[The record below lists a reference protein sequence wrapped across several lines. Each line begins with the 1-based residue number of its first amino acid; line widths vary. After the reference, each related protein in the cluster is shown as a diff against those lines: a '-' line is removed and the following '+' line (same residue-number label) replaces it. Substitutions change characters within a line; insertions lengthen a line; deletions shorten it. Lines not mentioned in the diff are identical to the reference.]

1 MGRASLYYSS
11 CPRRYACPE
20 PSFLPMNVLLPL
32 FKTSCH
38 LESFDLKCNH
48 SEMFNFLLNAVSK
61 NGLGASRDEGLESL
75 GLSSE
80 RITTGNYMEVWEPE
94 QAKRRNWSGSRHLKT
109 SFGSVLELLGEQS
122 WRWLCSSDGRVP
134 TCLQCTK
141 LFMESPAISIY
152 WGRTS
157 TGVEHAC
164 NPSSEEWRHD

>member
-11 CPRRYACPE
+11 YPRRYACPE

-32 FKTSCH
+32 FKTGCH

-48 SEMFNFLLNAVSK
+48 SEIFNFPLNAVSK

-109 SFGSVLELLGEQS
+109 SFGSVLELLGELPQRLRPSICS
-122 WRWLCSSDGRVP
+122 WNHP
-134 TCLQCTK
+134 FTHK
-141 LFMESPAISIY
+141 N
-152 WGRTS
+152 
-157 TGVEHAC
+157 EHVFSNRRYA
-164 NPSSEEWRHD
+164 SLTVLLY